1 MKEELMMPLRTALIP
16 IVCLSLVLCASS
28 PQKTERARQK
38 DPQYQYNVGLFH
50 LNNNDL
56 DEAVKYLNRCLAL
69 NPRFHLAWNAMG
81 LAHSMKGDFER
92 SIKDFQKALEIN
104 PRFTEA
110 RNNLGTIYQ
119 EMGRLDEAETEFR
132 KAILDSAYE
141 SRELPFYN
149 LARLHFT
156 REQYDQAFE
165 NIQSALQIQPRF
177 ALAHNLKGLILEK
190 RNNLSEAIASYEQ
203 AVKIVPD
210 DLMFNLNLGEAYFNN
225 RRWEKAR
232 EVFEKIISR
241 VTDLE
246 TQEKLSAYLKAI
258 RERRD

>member
-1 MKEELMMPLRTALIP
+1 MTSLRTALIP
-16 IVCLSLVLCASS
+16 LACLSLVLCASS

-56 DEAVKYLNRCLAL
+56 DEAIRYLNRSLAL
-69 NPRFHLAWNAMG
+69 NPRFLLSWNALG
-81 LAHSMKGDFER
+81 LAHSMKGEFES
-92 SIKDFQKALEIN
+92 SIKDFQKALEID
-104 PRFTEA
+104 PGFTEA

-119 EMGRLDEAETEFR
+119 EMDRLDEAEAEFR
-132 KAILDSAYE
+132 KAILDSAYV

-149 LARLHFT
+149 LARLYFT
-156 REQYDQAFE
+156 QEKYDLAFE

-177 ALAHNLKGLILEK
+177 ALAHNIKGLILEK
-190 RNNLSEAIASYEQ
+190 RNNLSEAIVSFEQ

-210 DLMFNLNLGEAYFNN
+210 DLMFNLNLGEAYFQN
-225 RRWEKAR
+225 RQWDNAR
-232 EVFEKIISR
+232 QIFEKIISR

-246 TQEKLSAYLKAI
+246 TQERLSGYLKTI
-258 RERRD
+258 RDKRG